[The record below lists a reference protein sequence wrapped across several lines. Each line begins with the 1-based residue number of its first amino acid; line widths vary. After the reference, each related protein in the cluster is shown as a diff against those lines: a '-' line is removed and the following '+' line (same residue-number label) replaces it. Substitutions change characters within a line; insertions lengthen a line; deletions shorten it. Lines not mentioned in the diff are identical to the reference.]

1 MNVMGLRK
9 IECPKDTWVTLISN
23 VGERTPHELKISF
36 ETPDGKPVSGIY
48 EERRYFL
55 IYPQAA
61 TIGEL
66 KNEMSFRRHWTD
78 AIYKVKV
85 RTNSDAFAYLY
96 GPSKWVRIIVWGFII
111 IAVII
116 AILFLIVFSSLIEQ

>member
-1 MNVMGLRK
+1 MRQIK
-9 IECPKDTWVTLISN
+9 IECPKDTWVTLISCAW
-23 VGERTPHELKISF
+23 ERWPQEIKISF

-48 EERRYFL
+48 EERRYFW

-66 KNEMSFRRHWTD
+66 KNQMSFRRYLIDT
-78 AIYKVKV
+78 IYKVRV
-85 RTNSDAFAYLY
+85 RTNSDAFAYLP
-96 GPSKWVRIIVWGFII
+96 GPSRIRIIVWAFII

-116 AILFLIVFSSLIEQ
+116 AIVFLSIFSSLIEK